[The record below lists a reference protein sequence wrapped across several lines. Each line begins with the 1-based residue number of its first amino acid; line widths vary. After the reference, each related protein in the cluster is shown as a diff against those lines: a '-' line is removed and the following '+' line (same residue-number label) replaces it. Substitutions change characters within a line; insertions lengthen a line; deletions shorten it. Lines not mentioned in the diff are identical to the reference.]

1 MRGFCHHMPQ
11 HQSSVFAVYTTVF
24 ENRRIGS
31 QPTRHAYW
39 LSASPHNAS
48 FLLPY
53 PVLYHYRYVPGKD
66 NDMYIYSTGV
76 TCLVGSRWADNPL
89 LSSLKLSLHFLFFFA
104 PPFALVQQAWG
115 IYYLSPNL
123 LCFLSQWFINR
134 VLLCI
139 SKGTGEGE
147 CGGGRQTQR
156 EGEKKRQRRQRRRDS
171 EGVYELRCLWRRHSD
186 TVCWYNG

>member
-1 MRGFCHHMPQ
+1 MKGFCHHTPQ
-11 HQSSVFAVYTTVF
+11 HQWSVFPVYTTVF

-39 LSASPHNAS
+39 LSASPHNGS
-48 FLLPY
+48 FLFPY

-89 LSSLKLSLHFLFFFA
+89 LSSLKLSLHFLFFFP

-139 SKGTGEGE
+139 SKGTRERGV
-147 CGGGRQTQR
+147 GGRQTR
-156 EGEKKRQRRQRRRDS
+156 GWQRRQRRRDS
-171 EGVYELRCLWRRHSD
+171 EGVYELRCLWRRHPD
-186 TVCWYNG
+186 AVLI